1 MKIIY
6 VNCGWRR
13 EYESNLRSNE
23 HYLSSN
29 ENKAWKNS
37 GLYGIWIHDL
47 CNTGAVLYQ
56 LTNKPTGSWSLC
68 WFRKNLW
75 SDKASA
81 LIGRLMS
88 SDGGTNHGVTSHFV
102 FHGIIRSQFG
112 LYRLRSIKQKEEKVQ
127 HFACATKCA
136 VSVFQGNFCITMMSS
151 TRHSLLKNL
160 H

>member
-13 EYESNLRSNE
+13 EHESDLRSNEHYLSSNE

-68 WFRKNLW
+68 WFRKTCEAI
-75 SDKASA
+75 KGA
-81 LIGRLMS
+81 LL
-88 SDGGTNHGVTSHFV
+88 
-102 FHGIIRSQFG
+102 
-112 LYRLRSIKQKEEKVQ
+112 
-127 HFACATKCA
+127 
-136 VSVFQGNFCITMMSS
+136 SVD
-151 TRHSLLKNL
+151 
-160 H
+160 